1 MLWCRLA
8 FFAAATMLVSAAH
21 AQTTITFRFNDPEAP
36 QMRQALDEFEKAN
49 PDIKVTLQ
57 RVSWSEAQQQYL
69 REAAVGSAPD
79 VAQFAF
85 GWPRP
90 FSAAG
95 ALRPLDDLIQKT
107 GIGVA
112 GWDQFIAKDLAFGE
126 DGKIYGVPF
135 TTDTWAML
143 YNKDLL
149 KAAGYDKFPTTWAD
163 LRAASKAIMEKT
175 GKTGYGFP
183 AGTCGSPTMWFLTN
197 YYIWSKGWAFVDQQ
211 PNGGKYF
218 VAVTPDQ
225 IAEAFDYYDSYL
237 KQGHNPKVNLSVCC
251 GSPEIV
257 EGMVSGQA
265 AIASVRTRSASR
277 SSTPSSSASRQAGP
291 VRRRASSG
299 RRQRIEDPPRRP
311 HAQHQ
316 PEQQI
321 SRAGLEADPIP
332 DDTGADIYQALL
344 ELCPGPAN
352 AHELRTIAARDRSRF
367 HGSDQDCAKLGTLR
381 PRSGEHPIHVE
392 RGGAGR
398 GLCLHRRE
406 DDEAGGCRSSRS
418 NLQRARQ
425 KSKVEAARVG
435 VTSAQPDAYRRGR
448 EQPRMKGDRRF
459 VASMLLPTFFFLI
472 CFYAYPTLYNAM
484 NSFTDLSLFG
494 MRKGGAWVGFE
505 NYWELVT
512 SRDFRSVL
520 WNTIVWL
527 TIIGVSVRILLG
539 LALAFLLT
547 SRTIRKYRLQTISRV
562 LLRVPWATRRSSP
575 S

>member
-107 GIGVA
+107 GVGVA
-112 GWDQFIAKDLAFGE
+112 GWDQFIAKELAYGE

-143 YNKDLL
+143 YNKDLV
-149 KAAGYDKFPTTWAD
+149 KAAGYDKFPTTWVD

-197 YYIWSKGWAFVDQQ
+197 YYIWSKGWAFIDQQ

-237 KQGHNPKVNLSVCC
+237 KQGHNPKVNLSVCL
-251 GSPEIV
+251 
-257 EGMVSGQA
+257 SG
-265 AIASVRTRSASR
+265 
-277 SSTPSSSASRQAGP
+277 
-291 VRRRASSG
+291 
-299 RRQRIEDPPRRP
+299 
-311 HAQHQ
+311 
-316 PEQQI
+316 
-321 SRAGLEADPIP
+321 L
-332 DDTGADIYQALL
+332 
-344 ELCPGPAN
+344 
-352 AHELRTIAARDRSRF
+352 
-367 HGSDQDCAKLGTLR
+367 
-381 PRSGEHPIHVE
+381 
-392 RGGAGR
+392 
-398 GLCLHRRE
+398 
-406 DDEAGGCRSSRS
+406 
-418 NLQRARQ
+418 
-425 KSKVEAARVG
+425 
-435 VTSAQPDAYRRGR
+435 
-448 EQPRMKGDRRF
+448 
-459 VASMLLPTFFFLI
+459 
-472 CFYAYPTLYNAM
+472 
-484 NSFTDLSLFG
+484 
-494 MRKGGAWVGFE
+494 
-505 NYWELVT
+505 
-512 SRDFRSVL
+512 
-520 WNTIVWL
+520 
-527 TIIGVSVRILLG
+527 
-539 LALAFLLT
+539 
-547 SRTIRKYRLQTISRV
+547 
-562 LLRVPWATRRSSP
+562 
-575 S
+575 

>member
-8 FFAAATMLVSAAH
+8 FFAVATMLVSAAH

-112 GWDQFIAKDLAFGE
+112 GWDQFIAKDLAYGE

-149 KAAGYDKFPTTWAD
+149 KAAGYDTFPTTWAD

-197 YYIWSKGWAFVDQQ
+197 YYIWSKGWAFIDQQ

-237 KQGHNPKVNLSVCC
+237 KQGHNPKVNLSVCLW
-251 GSPEIV
+251 GAPEIV

-265 AIASVRTRSASR
+265 AIASVPDSVGIQIINAFKQRFPDKPVPFAAAPHPADVNGSRTHL
-277 SSTPSSSASRQAGP
+277 G
-291 VRRRASSG
+291 G
-299 RRQRIEDPPRRP
+299 RMLSISQNSKY
-311 HAQHQ
+311 
-316 PEQQI
+316 PEQAWKLVRFLTTPEPTFTKHY
-321 SRAGLEADPIP
+321 SN
-332 DDTGADIYQALL
+332 YVQAQRPLMSYERL
-344 ELCPGPAN
+344 P
-352 AHELRTIAARDRSRF
+352 RRDRSRF
-367 HGSDQDCAKLGTLR
+367 HGSDQDRAKLGTLR
-381 PRSGEHPIHVE
+381 PRSGVDPVHVE

-406 DDEAGGCRSSRS
+406 DVEAGGGRSSRS
-418 NLQRARQ
+418 NLQRARE
-425 KSKVEAARVG
+425 KSKVAAAR
-435 VTSAQPDAYRRGR
+435 
-448 EQPRMKGDRRF
+448 
-459 VASMLLPTFFFLI
+459 
-472 CFYAYPTLYNAM
+472 
-484 NSFTDLSLFG
+484 
-494 MRKGGAWVGFE
+494 
-505 NYWELVT
+505 
-512 SRDFRSVL
+512 
-520 WNTIVWL
+520 
-527 TIIGVSVRILLG
+527 
-539 LALAFLLT
+539 
-547 SRTIRKYRLQTISRV
+547 SRTVRGEQRTAGRL
-562 LLRVPWATRRSSP
+562 SP
-575 S
+575 REGASAHEG

>member
-8 FFAAATMLVSAAH
+8 FFAAASMLVSAAH

-112 GWDQFIAKDLAFGE
+112 GWDQFIAKDLAYGE

-149 KAAGYDKFPTTWAD
+149 KAAGYDTFPTTWAD

-197 YYIWSKGWAFVDQQ
+197 YYIWSKGWAFIERQ

-237 KQGHNPKVNLSVCC
+237 KQGHNPKVNLSVCLW
-251 GSPEIV
+251 GAPEIV

-265 AIASVRTRSASR
+265 AIASVPDSVGIQIINAFKQRFPDKPVPFAAAPHPADVNGSRTHLGGRMLSISQNSKYPEQAWKLVRFLTTPEPTFTKHYSNYVQAQRSLMSYERLPHEIAPGFTDQIKTAR
-277 SSTPSSSASRQAGP
+277 SWGPYVLGP
-291 VRRRASSG
+291 VSIQFMWNAVGRAAGSAFIGEKTSK
-299 RRQRIEDPPRRP
+299 QAAADLHE
-311 HAQHQ
+311 A
-316 PEQQI
+316 I
-321 SRAGLEADPIP
+321 SK
-332 DDTGADIYQALL
+332 
-344 ELCPGPAN
+344 EL
-352 AHELRTIAARDRSRF
+352 
-367 HGSDQDCAKLGTLR
+367 AK
-381 PRSGEHPIHVE
+381 
-392 RGGAGR
+392 
-398 GLCLHRRE
+398 
-406 DDEAGGCRSSRS
+406 
-418 NLQRARQ
+418 NQ
-425 KSKVEAARVG
+425 K
-435 VTSAQPDAYRRGR
+435 
-448 EQPRMKGDRRF
+448 
-459 VASMLLPTFFFLI
+459 
-472 CFYAYPTLYNAM
+472 
-484 NSFTDLSLFG
+484 
-494 MRKGGAWVGFE
+494 
-505 NYWELVT
+505 
-512 SRDFRSVL
+512 
-520 WNTIVWL
+520 
-527 TIIGVSVRILLG
+527 
-539 LALAFLLT
+539 
-547 SRTIRKYRLQTISRV
+547 
-562 LLRVPWATRRSSP
+562 
-575 S
+575 